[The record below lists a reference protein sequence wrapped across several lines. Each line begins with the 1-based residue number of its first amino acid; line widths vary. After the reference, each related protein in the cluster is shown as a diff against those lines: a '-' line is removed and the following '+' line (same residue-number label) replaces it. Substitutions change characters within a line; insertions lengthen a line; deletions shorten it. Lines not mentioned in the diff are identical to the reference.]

1 MEFLTKQQEGFCENA
16 GLFGVMIAVTCIIQM
31 MIVMV
36 AHWIP
41 FTVIGAYFLSI
52 AGFIMLMK
60 KSASAFRVLFI
71 SSITIF
77 IMAALVLL
85 SNIFSLL
92 LLILLAYLI
101 VIITLLYTGPIPLQ
115 LKKRQLA
122 VMEEEK
128 KWNNVL

>member
-1 MEFLTKQQEGFCENA
+1 MEFLTKQQESFCENA
-16 GLFGVMIAVTCIIQM
+16 GLFGVMIAITCMIQM

-41 FTVIGAYFLSI
+41 FTVIGTYILCI

-60 KSASAFRVLFI
+60 KSAYAFRLLFI
-71 SSITIF
+71 SSIAIF

-101 VIITLLYTGPIPLQ
+101 VIITLLYMGPIPVQ

-122 VMEEEK
+122 VMEEEQ